1 MNILFIGDIVGA
13 SGRAAVKKH
22 LPALKQ
28 RYEIDFVIAN
38 GENAAHGKGITPR
51 IYQEL
56 ITNGIQCITLGN
68 HAYSKSEIMMI
79 KEQADRLVFPENLMP
94 TSDLVQTKV
103 FRVKDRTLAVTN
115 LMTQVFMENVSESP
129 FETMDK
135 ILEKISA
142 DVHIVDLHGEA
153 TSEKIAFAY
162 HYKNKLA
169 AVFGTHTHVQ
179 TADERIIDGCAFIS
193 DVGMTGPYES
203 IIGRDIGEVLSR
215 IIQKTATKYTIA
227 ESEAVFC
234 AVYVRF
240 DSFNRAEK
248 VERIQLR
255 PAL

>member
-28 RYEIDFVIAN
+28 RYDIDFVIAN

-79 KEQADRLVFPENLMP
+79 KEQADRLVFPENLIP
-94 TSDLVQTKV
+94 TSEWIQTKI
-103 FRVKDRTLAVTN
+103 FHVKNKSLAITN
-115 LMTQVFMENVSESP
+115 MMTQVFMENVSESP
-129 FETMDK
+129 FESMEK
-135 ILEKISA
+135 ILKYVKA
-142 DVHIVDLHGEA
+142 DIHIVDLHGEA

-162 HYKNKLA
+162 HYKNQLA
-169 AVFGTHTHVQ
+169 GVFGTHTHVQ

-203 IIGRDIGEVLSR
+203 IIGRDITEVLSR
-215 IIQKTATKYTIA
+215 IIQKTTTKYTIA

-234 AVYVRF
+234 ALYVCF
-240 DSFNRAEK
+240 DEQNRAEK
-248 VERIQLR
+248 IERIQLR
-255 PAL
+255 PIL

>member
-28 RYEIDFVIAN
+28 RYDIDFVIAN

-79 KEQADRLVFPENLMP
+79 KEQADRLVFPANLIP
-94 TSDLVQTKV
+94 TSDLSQTKV
-103 FRVKDRTLAVTN
+103 FRVKDKTVAVTN
-115 LMTQVFMENVSESP
+115 LMTQVFMENVSQSP
-129 FETMDK
+129 FESMET
-135 ILEKISA
+135 ILESIEA
-142 DVHIVDLHGEA
+142 DIHIVDLHGEA

-162 HYKNKLA
+162 HYKNVLGG
-169 AVFGTHTHVQ
+169 VFGTHTHVQ

-203 IIGRDIGEVLSR
+203 IIGRDIAEVLTR

-227 ESEAVFC
+227 ESESVFC
-234 AVYVRF
+234 AIYVEF
-240 DSFNRAEK
+240 DDLNRAK
-248 VERIQLR
+248 IVERIQLR
-255 PAL
+255 P

>member
-28 RYEIDFVIAN
+28 RYDIDFVIAN

-68 HAYSKSEIMMI
+68 HAYSKSEIIMI
-79 KEQADRLVFPENLMP
+79 KDQADRLVFPVNLIP
-94 TSDLVQTKV
+94 TSDLSQTKI
-103 FRVKDRTLAVTN
+103 FRVKDKTLAITN
-115 LMTQVFMENVSESP
+115 LMTQVFMENVSQSP
-129 FETMDK
+129 FESMDT
-135 ILEKISA
+135 ILDHIHA
-142 DVHIVDLHGEA
+142 DIHIVDLHGEA

-162 HYKNKLA
+162 HFKNVLGG
-169 AVFGTHTHVQ
+169 VFGTHTHVQ

-203 IIGRDIGEVLSR
+203 IIGRDISEVLAR

-227 ESEAVFC
+227 ETEAVFS
-234 AVYVRF
+234 AVYVSF
-240 DSFNRAEK
+240 DASNRAEK
-248 VERIQLR
+248 IERIQIR
-255 PAL
+255 P